1 MSLEVAIAHR
11 LGAFDLEADFRSEG
25 GLTALFGPSG
35 SGKTTVVNVIAGLVR
50 PDRGRIEVDGEV
62 LVDTARGVFVP
73 THRRRLGYVF
83 QEPRLF
89 PHLTVRQNLLYGRW
103 FRTSIERRT
112 PLEQVVDVLGIAPL
126 LRRRPIG
133 LSGGEKQ
140 RVAIGRA
147 WLASPRLLLMDE
159 PLSSLDAA
167 RKDEILPYIERLRDE
182 SRIPIV
188 YVSHA
193 VAEVAR
199 LATQV
204 VLMEDGRVSSVG
216 TVDEVLSRTD
226 ALPPSARDEASAIVE
241 ALVAG
246 HDDVAGLTTL
256 HCRAGTLRLP
266 RVDLPLGARVRVRI
280 PARDV
285 LVAVSPPEGLSARNV
300 MPAIVRE
307 VGAGDSPTVDV
318 RLDAHGD
325 TLIARITRHT
335 VLALGIKPGRHV
347 FAVIKAVAFDHPTRR
362 PGGAAATPAHDG
374 IVEV

>member
-1 MSLEVAIAHR
+1 MSLHVAIVHR
-11 LGAFDLEADFRSEG
+11 LGAFSLDAGFRSEG

-50 PDRGRIEVDGEV
+50 PDRARIELDGDI
-62 LVDTARGVFVP
+62 LVDTSRNVFVP
-73 THRRRLGYVF
+73 PHRRHVGYVF

-103 FRTSIERRT
+103 FRKSAERRT
-112 PLEQVVDVLGIAPL
+112 GFDQVIDVLGIAPL
-126 LRRRPIG
+126 LHRRPGG

-140 RVAIGRA
+140 RVAVGRA

-193 VAEVAR
+193 IAEVAR

-226 ALPPSARDEASAIVE
+226 ALPAGARDEASAIVE
-241 ALVAG
+241 ALVAA
-246 HDDVAGLTTL
+246 HDPVAALTTL
-256 HCRAGTLRLP
+256 HCRAGILRLP
-266 RVDLPLGARVRVRI
+266 RVDLPVGATVRVRI

-300 MPAIVRE
+300 MAAVVRE
-307 VGAGDSPTVDV
+307 VSTGDSPTVDV

-325 TLIARITRHT
+325 TLIARVTRHA

-347 FAVIKAVAFDHPTRR
+347 FAVIKAVAFDQPTRR
-362 PGGAAATPAHDG
+362 PGGSPPTRANDG

>member
-1 MSLEVAIAHR
+1 MSLHVAIEHR
-11 LGAFDLEADFRSEG
+11 LGDFYLDADFRSEG
-25 GLTALFGPSG
+25 GLTALFGRSG

-50 PDRGRIEVDGEV
+50 PDRARIEVDGEI
-62 LVDTARGVFVP
+62 LVDTARGVWVP
-73 THRRRLGYVF
+73 SHRRRLGYVF
-83 QEPRLF
+83 QESRLF

-103 FRTSIERRT
+103 FRKSAERRT
-112 PLEQVVDVLGIAPL
+112 ALDQVVDVLGIGPL
-126 LRRRPIG
+126 LHRRPGG

-140 RVAIGRA
+140 RVAVGRA

-182 SRIPIV
+182 SPIPIV

-204 VLMEDGRVSSVG
+204 VLLDNGRVSSVG
-216 TVDEVLSRTD
+216 TVDDVLSRTD
-226 ALPPSARDEASAIVE
+226 ALPLSARDEASAILE

-246 HDDVAGLTTL
+246 HDDVAALTTL

-266 RVDLPLGARVRVRI
+266 RVDLPVGATVRVRI

-285 LVAVSPPEGLSARNV
+285 LVAVSPPQGLSARNV
-300 MPAIVRE
+300 MPAVVRE
-307 VGAGDSPTVDV
+307 VSSAESATVDV

-325 TLIARITRHT
+325 TLIARVTRHA

-347 FAVIKAVAFDHPTRR
+347 FAVIKAVAFDQPTRR
-362 PGGAAATPAHDG
+362 PGATAPAHADG

>member
-1 MSLEVAIAHR
+1 VSLEVDLAHR
-11 LGAFDLEADFRSEG
+11 LGAFSLEAAFRSEG
-25 GLTALFGPSG
+25 GLTALYGPSG
-35 SGKTTVVNVIAGLVR
+35 SGKTTLVNVIAGLVR
-50 PDRGRIEVDGEV
+50 PDRARVAVDGEA
-62 LVDTARGVFVP
+62 LVDTGRGLFVP
-73 THRRRLGYVF
+73 PHRRRLGYVF

-103 FRTSIERRT
+103 FRASGERRT
-112 PLEQVVDVLGIAPL
+112 AFDQVVDVLGVGAL
-126 LRRRPIG
+126 LHRRPAG

-140 RVAIGRA
+140 RVALGRA

-204 VLMEDGRVSSVG
+204 VLLEDGRISAVG
-216 TVDEVLSRTD
+216 TVGEVLSRAE
-226 ALPPSARDEASAIVE
+226 ALPRSARGEASAIVE
-241 ALVAG
+241 ARVSA
-246 HDDVAGLTTL
+246 HDPVAGLTTL
-256 HCRAGTLRLP
+256 ACRAGVLRLP
-266 RVDLPLGARVRVRI
+266 RVDLPVGATVRVRV

-285 LVAVSPPEGLSARNV
+285 LIAVSPPEGLSARNV
-300 MPAIVRE
+300 LPARVSEIGE
-307 VGAGDSPTVDV
+307 AGAGDGATVDV

-325 TLIARITRHT
+325 TLIARVTRQT
-335 VLALGIKPGRHV
+335 VLALGLEPGRHV
-347 FAVIKAVAFDHPTRR
+347 FAVIKAVAVDQPTRR
-362 PGGAAATPAHDG
+362 PGPDRDG
-374 IVEV
+374 DEIVEV

>member
-1 MSLEVAIAHR
+1 VSLDVAISHR
-11 LGAFDLEADFRSEG
+11 LGDFVLEAAFRGEG

-50 PDRGRIEVDGEV
+50 PDRARVELDGDI
-62 LVDTARGVFVP
+62 LVDTGGGRFVSP
-73 THRRRLGYVF
+73 HRRHLGYVF

-103 FRTSIERRT
+103 FRRSAERRT
-112 PLEQVVDVLGIAPL
+112 SFDQVVDVLGVAPL
-126 LRRRPIG
+126 LHRRPAG

-140 RVAIGRA
+140 RVALGRA
-147 WLASPRLLLMDE
+147 WLSSPRLLLMDE

-204 VLMEDGRVSSVG
+204 VLMEDGRVSAAG
-216 TVDEVLSRTD
+216 TVDEVLSHTET
-226 ALPPSARDEASAIVE
+226 LPPSARDEASAIVE
-241 ALVAG
+241 ARVAA

-256 HCRAGTLRLP
+256 DCRAGALRLP
-266 RVDLPLGARVRVRI
+266 RVDLPVGATVRVRI

-285 LVAVSPPEGLSARNV
+285 LIAVTPPEGLSARNV
-300 MPAIVRE
+300 MPALVRA
-307 VGAGDSPTVDV
+307 VSAGDSATVDV

-325 TLIARITRHT
+325 TLIARVTRHS
-335 VLALGIKPGRHV
+335 VLALGLKPGRHV
-347 FAVIKAVAFDHPTRR
+347 FAVIKAVAFDQPTRR
-362 PGGAAATPAHDG
+362 PGAPAPEGAAGG

>member
-1 MSLEVAIAHR
+1 MSLDVAIAHR
-11 LGAFDLEADFRSEG
+11 LGTFSLEAGFRSEG

-50 PDRGRIEVDGEV
+50 PDRARIEVDGDV
-62 LVDTARGVFVP
+62 LVDTSRNVFVP
-73 THRRRLGYVF
+73 PHRRHLGYVF

-103 FRTSIERRT
+103 FRKSAERRT
-112 PLEQVVDVLGIAPL
+112 AFDQVVDVLGIAPL
-126 LRRRPIG
+126 LHRRPAR

-140 RVAIGRA
+140 RVALGRA

-199 LATQV
+199 LADQV
-204 VLMEDGRVSSVG
+204 VLLEDGRVSSVG
-216 TVDEVLSRTD
+216 TVDEVLSRT
-226 ALPPSARDEASAIVE
+226 EASAIVE
-241 ALVAG
+241 ARVAA
-246 HDDVAGLTTL
+246 HDDVAALTTL
-256 HCRAGTLRLP
+256 HCRAGSLRLP
-266 RVDLPLGARVRVRI
+266 RVDLPVGATVRVRI

-285 LVAVSPPEGLSARNV
+285 LIAVSPPEGLSARNV
-300 MPAIVRE
+300 MAAVVRE
-307 VGAGDSPTVDV
+307 VSSGDSPTVDV
-318 RLDAHGD
+318 RLDARGD
-325 TLIARITRHT
+325 TLIARVTRHS

-347 FAVIKAVAFDHPTRR
+347 FAVIKAVAFDQPTRR
-362 PGGAAATPAHDG
+362 PGDG

>member
-1 MSLEVAIAHR
+1 VSLEVDLTHR
-11 LGAFDLEADFRSEG
+11 MGAFSLEAAFRSEG

-35 SGKTTVVNVIAGLVR
+35 SGKTTLVSVIAGLVR
-50 PDRGRIEVDGEV
+50 PDRARVAVDGEI
-62 LVDTARGVFVP
+62 LVDTGRGVFVP
-73 THRRRLGYVF
+73 PHRRHLGYVF

-89 PHLTVRQNLLYGRW
+89 PHLTVRQNLLYGQW
-103 FRTSIERRT
+103 FRTSGERRT
-112 PLEQVVDVLGIAPL
+112 PFDQVVDVLGIAAL
-126 LRRRPIG
+126 LHRRPAG

-140 RVAIGRA
+140 RVALGRA

-204 VLMEDGRVSSVG
+204 VLLEDGRISAVG
-216 TVDEVLSRTD
+216 TVGEVLSRAET
-226 ALPPSARDEASAIVE
+226 LPRSARDEASAIVE
-241 ALVAG
+241 ARVSA
-246 HDDVAGLTTL
+246 HDAVTALTTL
-256 HCRAGTLRLP
+256 DCRAGVLRLP
-266 RVDLPLGARVRVRI
+266 RVDLPIGATVRVRI

-285 LVAVSPPEGLSARNV
+285 LIAVSPPEGLSARNV
-300 MPAIVRE
+300 MPALVSEISE
-307 VGAGDSPTVDV
+307 AGAGDSPTVDV

-325 TLIARITRHT
+325 TLIARVTRQA
-335 VLALGIKPGRHV
+335 VLALGLKPGRRV
-347 FAVIKAVAFDHPTRR
+347 FAVIKAVAVDQPTRR
-362 PGGAAATPAHDG
+362 PGTEQGG
-374 IVEV
+374 NEIVEV

>member
-1 MSLEVAIAHR
+1 VSLDVSITHR
-11 LGAFDLEADFRSEG
+11 LGTFSLDAGFRSEG

-50 PDRGRIEVDGEV
+50 PDRARIEVDGNV
-62 LVDTARGVFVP
+62 LVDTSRNVFVP
-73 THRRRLGYVF
+73 PHRRHLGYVF

-89 PHLTVRQNLLYGRW
+89 PHLTVGQNLLYGRW
-103 FRTSIERRT
+103 FRKSAERRT
-112 PLEQVVDVLGIAPL
+112 AFDQVVDVLGIAPL
-126 LRRRPIG
+126 LHRRPAS

-140 RVAIGRA
+140 RVALGRA

-193 VAEVAR
+193 IAEVAR

-204 VLMEDGRVSSVG
+204 VLLEDGRVSSVG
-216 TVDEVLSRTD
+216 TVDEVLSRSD
-226 ALPPSARDEASAIVE
+226 ALPMSARDEASAIVE
-241 ALVAG
+241 ARVAA
-246 HDDVAGLTTL
+246 HDDVAALTTL
-256 HCRAGTLRLP
+256 ECRAGTLRLP
-266 RVDLPLGARVRVRI
+266 RVDLPVGATVRVRI

-300 MPAIVRE
+300 MAAVVRE
-307 VGAGDSPTVDV
+307 VSSGDSPTVDV
-318 RLDAHGD
+318 RLDAGGD
-325 TLIARITRHT
+325 TLIARVTRHS

-347 FAVIKAVAFDHPTRR
+347 FAVIKAVAFDQPTRR
-362 PGGAAATPAHDG
+362 PGDG

>member
-1 MSLEVAIAHR
+1 MSLDVAISHR
-11 LGAFDLEADFRSEG
+11 LGTFSLEAGFRSEG

-50 PDRGRIEVDGEV
+50 PDRARIEVDGDV
-62 LVDTARGVFVP
+62 LVDTGRNLFVP
-73 THRRRLGYVF
+73 PHRRHLGYVF
-83 QEPRLF
+83 QDPRLF

-103 FRTSIERRT
+103 FRSPTERRT
-112 PLEQVVDVLGIAPL
+112 TFDQVVDVLGIAPL
-126 LRRRPIG
+126 LHRRPAG

-199 LATQV
+199 LATQI
-204 VLMEDGRVSSVG
+204 VLLEDGRVSAVG

-226 ALPPSARDEASAIVE
+226 ALPVSARDDAGAVVE
-241 ALVAG
+241 ARVAG
-246 HDDVAGLTTL
+246 HDDVAALTTL

-266 RVDLPLGARVRVRI
+266 RVDLPVGQTVRVRI

-285 LVAVSPPEGLSARNV
+285 LIAVSPPQGLSARNV
-300 MPAIVRE
+300 MPAVVRE
-307 VGAGDSPTVDV
+307 VSAGDSPTVDV
-318 RLDAHGD
+318 RLDMGGD
-325 TLIARITRHT
+325 TLIARVTRHT

-362 PGGAAATPAHDG
+362 PGASTRTSDG

>member
-1 MSLEVAIAHR
+1 VSLDVAIAHR
-11 LGAFDLEADFRSEG
+11 LSAFRLEAGFRSEG

-50 PDRGRIEVDGEV
+50 PDRARIEVDGEV
-62 LVDTARGVFVP
+62 LVDTARNIFVP
-73 THRRRLGYVF
+73 PHRRHLGYVF

-103 FRTSIERRT
+103 FRKFTDRRAA
-112 PLEQVVDVLGIAPL
+112 LDQVVDVLGIEPL
-126 LRRRPIG
+126 LHRRPAR

-204 VLMEDGRVSSVG
+204 VLLEDGRVSSVG

-226 ALPPSARDEASAIVE
+226 ALPLSARDEAGAIVE

-246 HDDVAGLTTL
+246 HDDVAALTTL
-256 HCRAGTLRLP
+256 HCRAGALRLP
-266 RVDLPLGARVRVRI
+266 RVDLPVGATVRVRI

-285 LVAVSPPEGLSARNV
+285 LIAVSPPQGLSARNV
-300 MPAIVRE
+300 MPAVVRE
-307 VGAGDSPTVDV
+307 VSSLNSPTVDV
-318 RLDAHGD
+318 RLDADGD
-325 TLIARITRHT
+325 TLIARVTRHT
-335 VLALGIKPGRHV
+335 ILALGIKPGRQV
-347 FAVIKAVAFDHPTRR
+347 FAVIKAVAFDQPTRR
-362 PGGAAATPAHDG
+362 PGASGPTRANDG